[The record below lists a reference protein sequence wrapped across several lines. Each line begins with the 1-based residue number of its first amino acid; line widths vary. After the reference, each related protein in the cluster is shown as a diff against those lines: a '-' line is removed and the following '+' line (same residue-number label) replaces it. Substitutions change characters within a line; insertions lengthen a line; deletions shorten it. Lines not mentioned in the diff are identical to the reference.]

1 MIILMFLVL
10 LVLIIAGFA
19 FDALLLHV
27 TTKIFK
33 VNGANYKTA
42 LIITGIGWISA
53 LIIGVIL
60 GIILISLG
68 LEDISTILVIFF
80 EAVIF
85 HKLLKKYYQTS
96 LKKNIAIYAV
106 FTIITVIASLAIII
120 PIRSFVIMPF
130 YVNGSTMEPTYID
143 GDYLLINE
151 FSKNY
156 QRGDVIVFRYPKN
169 PQEFFIKRIIALP
182 GEKVQLKEGSVYLYD
197 KQNSNGY
204 KLSEPYLAPDMQTF
218 GLDENIVELAS
229 NEYYVLGDNRKASR
243 DSRSFGAVKDSYFIG
258 EVWFKAGEK

>member
-1 MIILMFLVL
+1 MIYL
-10 LVLIIAGFA
+10 LIPVAIIAGFA

-42 LIITGIGWISA
+42 LIISVLQWISA
-53 LIIGVIL
+53 IIIAIIL
-60 GIILISLG
+60 GIILSAFG
-68 LEDISTILVIFF
+68 FQDISTILAIFF
-80 EAVIF
+80 GVVIF

-96 LKKNIAIYAV
+96 LKKNIAIYVV
-106 FTIITVIASLAIII
+106 FTILTIITTLAIII
-120 PIRSFVIMPF
+120 PVRSFVIMPF
-130 YVNGSTMEPTYID
+130 YVKGAAMEPAYKD

-156 QRGDVIVFRYPKN
+156 QRGDVIIFRYPKN

-182 GEKVQLKEGSVYLYD
+182 GERVQLKEGSVYLYN
-197 KQNSNGY
+197 KQNQNGY
-204 KLSEPYLAPDMQTF
+204 KLSEPYLASDVQTF
-218 GLDENIVELAS
+218 GLDENVVELAS
-229 NEYYVLGDNRKASR
+229 NEYYLLGDNRNDSK
-243 DSRSFGAVKDSYFIG
+243 DSRNFGSVKDSYFIG